1 MQQIVTK
8 MYKLDLPIDL
18 KEAAA
23 IERRRNRELERQ
35 NRIFNAKVRTIGV
48 DVQAIK
54 EQVHDRHLQEQRE
67 QQRHDAF
74 ASDMIRNDKIAE
86 LLTRRRE
93 QDERNLRK
101 ALNEFRDLHQQ
112 PDARREWDL
121 NDPEAKKKDK
131 PARVS
136 DDDPRCGISGAQ
148 KFDGEDLNSKARK
161 KLMQEQMREWTRRQ
175 SAEKKLN
182 NDRQKEA
189 DKLHDLHRREAD
201 ERAMALAKAE
211 DDCRR
216 AINEAMRDYNKSL
229 ADEQAEKA
237 RLANQQELDD
247 NFTEM
252 INHVNGDLLTENPDV
267 ARSAFGPHRVITDRW
282 KGMSPEQLE
291 EIRRIQELQRQEKKR
306 IKEDEDERDKEWER
320 QRLFDA
326 RSGLLMEREAD
337 RIKKALEKEQ
347 VASNARLAAEQKSN
361 QEYMDN
367 EVYTNRPT
375 AAYFQ
380 QWNTTSR

>member
-1 MQQIVTK
+1 
-8 MYKLDLPIDL
+8 
-18 KEAAA
+18 
-23 IERRRNRELERQ
+23 LERQ

-54 EQVHDRHLQEQRE
+54 EQVHDRRLQEQRE
-67 QQRHDAF
+67 QDRHEAF

-101 ALNEFRDLHQQ
+101 ALNEFRALQQQ
-112 PDARREWDL
+112 PDSRREWDL

-148 KFDGEDLNSKARK
+148 KFDGEDLNGKARK
-161 KLMQEQMREWTRRQ
+161 RLMQEQLREWSRQQAQEKRTQ
-175 SAEKKLN
+175 SA
-182 NDRQKEA
+182 RQREA
-189 DKLHDLHRREAD
+189 DRLHDLARREAD
-201 ERAMALAKAE
+201 QRAMELAKAE
-211 DDCRR
+211 EQCRR
-216 AINEAMRDYNKSL
+216 AINNAMKDYNKSL

-237 RLANQQELDD
+237 RLNNEQQLDD
-247 NFTEM
+247 NFTE
-252 INHVNGDLLTENPDV
+252 IVNQINGDMLTENPDV
-267 ARSAFGPHRVITDRW
+267 AQSAFGPHRVITDRW
-282 KGMSPEQLE
+282 KGMSPEQLA
-291 EIRRIQELQRQEKKR
+291 EIRRVQELQRQEKRR
-306 IKEDEDERDKEWER
+306 IEEDEAERDREWER

-326 RSGLLMEREAD
+326 RCGQLMEREAD
-337 RIKKALEKEQ
+337 RVRRGLEEEQ
-347 VASNARLAAEQKSN
+347 VSSNTRLANEQKSN
-361 QEYMDN
+361 LEYIDK

>member
-1 MQQIVTK
+1 

-23 IERRRNRELERQ
+23 IERRRNKELERQ

-48 DVQAIK
+48 DVQALK
-54 EQVHDRHLQEQRE
+54 EQVHDRNLQEQRE
-67 QQRHDAF
+67 HQRHEAF
-74 ASDMIRNDKIAE
+74 ASDLIRNDKIAE

-93 QDERNLRK
+93 QDVRNLNK

-175 SAEKKLN
+175 ADEKKRHKDLQ
-182 NDRQKEA
+182 REA
-189 DKLHDLHRREAD
+189 DKLYDLHRQEAD
-201 ERAMALAKAE
+201 ERAMALANME
-211 DDCRR
+211 EECRR
-216 AINEAMRDYNKSL
+216 AINESVKDYNQAL

-237 RLANQQELDD
+237 RLSKQQELDD

-252 INHVNGDLLTENPDV
+252 ANQVNGDMLTENPDV
-267 ARSAFGPHRVITDRW
+267 AESAFGPHRVITDRW
-282 KGMSPEQLE
+282 KGMSPEQLA

-306 IKEDEDERDKEWER
+306 ILEDEAERDREWER

-326 RSGLLMEREAD
+326 RSGLLMERESD
-337 RIKKALEKEQ
+337 RVRKGLEKEQ
-347 VASNARLAAEQKSN
+347 VAANTRLAAEQKSN
-361 QEYMDN
+361 QEYIDN

>member
-1 MQQIVTK
+1 

-23 IERRRNRELERQ
+23 IERRRNQELERQ
-35 NRIFNAKVRTIGV
+35 NRIFNAKVRTIGI
-48 DVQAIK
+48 DVQALK
-54 EQVHDRHLQEQRE
+54 EQVHDRGLQEQRE
-67 QQRHDAF
+67 QQRHEAF
-74 ASDMIRNDKIAE
+74 ASDLIRNDKIAE

-93 QDERNLRK
+93 QDVRNLNK
-101 ALNEFRDLHQQ
+101 ALNEFRALHQQ
-112 PDARREWDL
+112 PDSRREWDL
-121 NDPEAKKKDK
+121 NDPDGKKKDK

-148 KFDGEDLNSKARK
+148 KFDGEDLNSKARQ

-175 SAEKKLN
+175 AEEKKRHKDLQ
-182 NDRQKEA
+182 REA
-189 DKLHDLHRREAD
+189 DRLYDLHRREAD
-201 ERAMALAKAE
+201 ERAMALAKME
-211 DDCRR
+211 EECQR
-216 AINEAMRDYNKSL
+216 AINETVKDYNQAL

-237 RLANQQELDD
+237 RLAKQQELDD

-252 INHVNGDLLTENPDV
+252 VNHINGDMLTENPDV
-267 ARSAFGPHRVITDRW
+267 AESAFGPHRVITDRW
-282 KGMSPEQLE
+282 KGMSPEQLA

-306 IKEDEDERDKEWER
+306 IQEDEVERDREWER

-337 RIKKALEKEQ
+337 RVRKGLEKEQ
-347 VASNARLAAEQKSN
+347 VAANTRLAAEQKSN
-361 QEYMDN
+361 QEYIDN

-380 QWNTTSR
+380 QWNKTSR

>member
-1 MQQIVTK
+1 

-23 IERRRNRELERQ
+23 IERRRNMELERQ
-35 NRIFNAKVRTIGV
+35 NRIFNAKVRTIGI
-48 DVQAIK
+48 DTQAIK
-54 EQVHDRHLQEQRE
+54 EQVHDRNLQEQRE
-67 QQRHDAF
+67 QDRHEAF

-93 QDERNLRK
+93 QDERNLGK
-101 ALNEFRDLHQQ
+101 ALNEFRALQQQ
-112 PDARREWDL
+112 PNARREWDL
-121 NDPEAKKKDK
+121 NDPEGKKKDK

-175 SAEKKLN
+175 ANEKRTQSA
-182 NDRQKEA
+182 RQKEA
-189 DKLHDLHRREAD
+189 DKLHDLARREAD

-211 DDCRR
+211 EDCRR
-216 AINEAMRDYNKSL
+216 AINNAMKDYNKSL

-237 RLANQQELDD
+237 RLSKEQELDD

-252 INHVNGDLLTENPDV
+252 ANQVNGDMLTENPDV
-267 ARSAFGPHRVITDRW
+267 AESAFGPHRVITDRW

-306 IKEDEDERDKEWER
+306 MKEDEEERDKEWEK
-320 QRLFDA
+320 QRLYDA
-326 RSGLLMEREAD
+326 RCGMLMEREAN
-337 RIKKALEKEQ
+337 RVVKGLEKEQ
-347 VASNARLAAEQKSN
+347 VASNVRLGNEQKSN

>member
-1 MQQIVTK
+1 
-8 MYKLDLPIDL
+8 
-18 KEAAA
+18 
-23 IERRRNRELERQ
+23 LERQ
-35 NRIFNAKVRTIGV
+35 NRIFNAKVRTIGI
-48 DVQAIK
+48 DVQALK
-54 EQVHDRHLQEQRE
+54 EQVHDRDLQEQRE
-67 QQRHDAF
+67 HQRHEAF
-74 ASDMIRNDKIAE
+74 ASDLIRNDKIAE

-93 QDERNLRK
+93 QDVRNLNK

-175 SAEKKLN
+175 ADEKKRHKDLQ
-182 NDRQKEA
+182 REA
-189 DKLHDLHRREAD
+189 DKLYDLHRQEAD
-201 ERAMALAKAE
+201 ERAMALANME
-211 DDCRR
+211 EECRR
-216 AINEAMRDYNKSL
+216 AINESVKDYNQAL

-237 RLANQQELDD
+237 RLAKQQELDD

-252 INHVNGDLLTENPDV
+252 ANQVNGDMLTENPDV
-267 ARSAFGPHRVITDRW
+267 AESAFGPHRVITDRW
-282 KGMSPEQLE
+282 KGMSPEQLA

-306 IKEDEDERDKEWER
+306 ILEDEAERDREWER

-326 RSGLLMEREAD
+326 RSGLLMERESD
-337 RIKKALEKEQ
+337 RVRKGLEKEQ
-347 VASNARLAAEQKSN
+347 VAANTRLAAEQKSN
-361 QEYMDN
+361 QEYIDN

>member
-1 MQQIVTK
+1 

-23 IERRRNRELERQ
+23 IERRRNMELERQ

-48 DVQAIK
+48 DVQAVK
-54 EQVHDRHLQEQRE
+54 EQVHDRKLQEERE
-67 QQRHDAF
+67 NHRHEAF
-74 ASDMIRNDKIAE
+74 ANDMIRNDKIAE
-86 LLTRRRE
+86 LLTRRKE
-93 QDERNLRK
+93 QDVRNLNK
-101 ALNEFRDLHQQ
+101 ALNEFRSLNQQ

-121 NDPEAKKKDK
+121 NDPEARKKDK

-136 DDDPRCGISGAQ
+136 DDDPRCGISGVQ

-161 KLMQEQMREWTRRQ
+161 KLMEEQMREWTRRQ
-175 SAEKKLN
+175 AEEKRLQEA
-182 NDRQKEA
+182 RQKEA
-189 DKLHDLHRREAD
+189 DRLYDLHRREAD
-201 ERAMALAKAE
+201 ERAMELAKAE
-211 DDCRR
+211 EECRR
-216 AINEAMRDYNKSL
+216 AINESMKDYNNSL
-229 ADEQAEKA
+229 SAEQAEKA
-237 RLANQQELDD
+237 RLAKQQELDD
-247 NFTEM
+247 NFTEI
-252 INHVNGDLLTENPDV
+252 INHVNGDVLTENPDV
-267 ARSAFGPHRVITDRW
+267 AESAFGPHRVITDRW

-306 IKEDEDERDKEWER
+306 IQEDEAERDKEWER

-326 RSGLLMEREAD
+326 RNSLLMEREQD
-337 RIKKALEKEQ
+337 RIKKGLEKEQ
-347 VASNARLAAEQKSN
+347 VESNIRLGSEQKSN
-361 QEYMDN
+361 LDYMDK

>member
-1 MQQIVTK
+1 

-23 IERRRNRELERQ
+23 IERRRNKELERQ

-48 DVQAIK
+48 DVQALK
-54 EQVHDRHLQEQRE
+54 EQVHDRNLQEQRE
-67 QQRHDAF
+67 HQRHEAF
-74 ASDMIRNDKIAE
+74 ASDLIRNDKIAE

-93 QDERNLRK
+93 QDVRNLNK

-175 SAEKKLN
+175 ADEKKRHKDLQ
-182 NDRQKEA
+182 REA
-189 DKLHDLHRREAD
+189 DKLYDLHRQEAD
-201 ERAMALAKAE
+201 ERAMALANME
-211 DDCRR
+211 EECRR
-216 AINEAMRDYNKSL
+216 AINESVKDYNQAL

-237 RLANQQELDD
+237 RLAKQQELDD

-252 INHVNGDLLTENPDV
+252 ANQVNGDMLTENPDV
-267 ARSAFGPHRVITDRW
+267 AESAFGPHRVITDRW
-282 KGMSPEQLE
+282 KGMSPEQLA

-306 IKEDEDERDKEWER
+306 ILEDEAERDREWER

-326 RSGLLMEREAD
+326 RSGLLMERESD
-337 RIKKALEKEQ
+337 RVRKGLEKEQ
-347 VASNARLAAEQKSN
+347 VAANTRLAAEQKSN
-361 QEYMDN
+361 QEYIDN

>member
-1 MQQIVTK
+1 

-23 IERRRNRELERQ
+23 IERRRNKELERQ
-35 NRIFNAKVRTIGV
+35 NRIFNSKVRTIGI

-54 EQVHDRHLQEQRE
+54 EQVHDRGLQEQRE
-67 QQRHDAF
+67 QHRHEAF
-74 ASDMIRNDKIAE
+74 ASDMIRNDKISE

-93 QDERNLRK
+93 QDQHNLNK

-148 KFDGEDLNSKARK
+148 KFDGEDLNSKARQ

-175 SAEKKLN
+175 AEEKK
-182 NDRQKEA
+182 RQKAHQKEA
-189 DKLHDLHRREAD
+189 DRLYDLHRREAD
-201 ERAMALAKAE
+201 ERAMALATAE
-211 DDCRR
+211 EDCRR

-237 RLANQQELDD
+237 RLAEQQALDD

-252 INHVNGDLLTENPDV
+252 ANQVNGDMLTENPDV
-267 ARSAFGPHRVITDRW
+267 AESAFGPHRVITDRW

-306 IKEDEDERDKEWER
+306 IKEDEEERDKEWEK

-326 RSGLLMEREAD
+326 RSGLLMEREGD
-337 RIKKALEKEQ
+337 RIRKGLEKEQ
-347 VASNARLAAEQKSN
+347 VASNTRLAAEQKSN
-361 QEYMDN
+361 QEYMDS

>member
-1 MQQIVTK
+1 

-23 IERRRNRELERQ
+23 IERRRNKELERQ
-35 NRIFNAKVRTIGV
+35 NRIFNAKVRTIGI
-48 DVQAIK
+48 DVQALK
-54 EQVHDRHLQEQRE
+54 EQVHDRNLQEQRE
-67 QQRHDAF
+67 HQRHEAF
-74 ASDMIRNDKIAE
+74 ASDLIRNDKIAE

-93 QDERNLRK
+93 QDVRNLNK

-175 SAEKKLN
+175 ADEKKRHKDLQ
-182 NDRQKEA
+182 REA
-189 DKLHDLHRREAD
+189 DKLYDLHRQEAD
-201 ERAMALAKAE
+201 ERAMALANME
-211 DDCRR
+211 EECRR
-216 AINEAMRDYNKSL
+216 AINESVKDYNQAL

-237 RLANQQELDD
+237 RLAKQQELDD

-252 INHVNGDLLTENPDV
+252 ANQVNGDMLTENPDV
-267 ARSAFGPHRVITDRW
+267 AESAFGPHRVITDRW
-282 KGMSPEQLE
+282 KGMSPEQLA

-306 IKEDEDERDKEWER
+306 ILEDEAERDREWER

-326 RSGLLMEREAD
+326 RSGLLMERESD
-337 RIKKALEKEQ
+337 RVRKGLEKEQ
-347 VASNARLAAEQKSN
+347 VAANTRLAAEQKSN
-361 QEYMDN
+361 QEYIDN